1 MSHSDPLRR
10 AIRLV
15 VDGCHLEEERAH
27 GAASRIMAGE
37 ATPAQIAALLVALR
51 MKGETLGE
59 IVAFARAMR
68 EQARPIRLSRDAIDT
83 CGTGGDGAG
92 TFNVSTV
99 AAFVAA
105 GAGCH
110 VAKHGN
116 RAVSSRCGSADLLEA
131 LGVDIAVGASV
142 AAEQI
147 DELGVGFLF
156 AQHYHGAARHAA
168 GPRSEIAIRS
178 IFNIVGP
185 LANPAR
191 VRRQLVGVF
200 ESRLTETVA
209 RALGRLG
216 AVHALVVHGED
227 GLDEITLDGTTR
239 VTELFHG
246 RLSTYSIDPR
256 TFGLARCASTRLA
269 GGTAAENAGVCLDV
283 LSGRPGPARDVVL
296 LNAGAAIYVAG
307 RATSL
312 ADGLAR
318 ARESI
323 DTGRA
328 RGRLEAL
335 RTWEGSSVA

>member
-1 MSHSDPLRR
+1 
-10 AIRLV
+10 
-15 VDGCHLEEERAH
+15 
-27 GAASRIMAGE
+27 
-37 ATPAQIAALLVALR
+37 
-51 MKGETLGE
+51 
-59 IVAFARAMR
+59 MR
-68 EQARPIRLSRDAIDT
+68 EQARPIRLSTDAIDT
-83 CGTGGDGAG
+83 CGTGGDGAR

-105 GAGCH
+105 GAGCR

-131 LGVDIAVGASV
+131 LGIDITAGASV

-147 DELGVGFLF
+147 DGLGVGFLY

-168 GPRSEIAIRS
+168 GPRREIAIRS

-185 LANPAR
+185 LANPAL

-216 AVHALVVHGED
+216 AVQALVVHGED
-227 GLDEITLDGTTR
+227 GLDEITLGGATR
-239 VTELFHG
+239 VTELRGG
-246 RLSTYSIDPR
+246 RISTYSIDPAS
-256 TFGLARCASTRLA
+256 FGLPACPSACLA
-269 GGTAAENAGVCLDV
+269 GGSAADNAKVCREV

-307 RATSL
+307 RAATI
-312 ADGLAR
+312 ADGIAR

-328 RGRLEAL
+328 LGKLEAL
-335 RTWEGSSVA
+335 RSWEGSSVA

>member
-1 MSHSDPLRR
+1 MSESDELRR
-10 AIRLV
+10 AIRRI
-15 VDGCHLEEERAH
+15 VDGCDLEEDRAH

-37 ATPAQIAALLVALR
+37 ATPAQIGALLVALR
-51 MKGETLGE
+51 MKRETIAE

-68 EQARPIRLSRDAIDT
+68 EQARPIRLSTDAIDT
-83 CGTGGDGAG
+83 CGTGGDGAR

-131 LGVDIAVGASV
+131 LGVDIAAGPSV
-142 AAEQI
+142 AAQQI
-147 DELGVGFLF
+147 DGLGVGFLF

-168 GPRSEIAIRS
+168 GPRREIAIRS

-209 RALGRLG
+209 RALARLG
-216 AVHALVVHGED
+216 VVHALVVHGAD
-227 GLDEITLDGTTR
+227 GLDEITLDGPTR
-239 VTELFHG
+239 ITELRG
-246 RLSTYSIDPR
+246 GSVSTYSIDPG
-256 TFGLARCASTRLA
+256 TFGIPRCPSTRFA
-269 GGTAAENAGVCLDV
+269 GGSSADNARLCLDV
-283 LSGRPGPARDVVL
+283 LSGCPGPARDIVL
-296 LNAGAAIYVAG
+296 LNAGAAIHVAG
-307 RATSL
+307 RAASI
-312 ADGLAR
+312 ADGIVR

-328 RGRLEAL
+328 RAKLEAL